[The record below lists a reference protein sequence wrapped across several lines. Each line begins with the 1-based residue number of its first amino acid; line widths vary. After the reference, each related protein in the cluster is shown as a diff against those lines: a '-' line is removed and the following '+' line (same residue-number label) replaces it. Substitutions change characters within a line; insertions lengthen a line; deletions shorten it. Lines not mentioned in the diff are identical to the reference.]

1 MDNSG
6 GMCIKDMYH
15 KLNMAQNKHI
25 LIGQLGEQIAS
36 GYLQNRGFRVIER
49 NFRKKWGEL
58 DIVVKKDGV
67 LHFVEVKSGSFHT
80 HVPEEGKE
88 AYHPEDHMHYHK
100 KTRMKRI
107 IQTYL
112 LEKKI
117 PMQKEWT
124 IDLVV
129 VHINTDTKK
138 AQVRILEN
146 ILLD

>member
-6 GMCIKDMYH
+6 YKGIKDMYH
-15 KLNMAQNKHI
+15 RDEMAQNKHI
-25 LIGQLGEQIAS
+25 AIGQLGEKIAQK
-36 GYLQNRGFRVIER
+36 YLENRKFRFIER

-58 DIVVKKDGV
+58 DIVMQKDNV
-67 LHFVEVKSGSFHT
+67 LHFIEVKAGSFHDS
-80 HVPEEGKE
+80 VPKDGEES
-88 AYHPEDHMHYHK
+88 YRPEDHMHFHK

-107 IQTYL
+107 IQSYL
-112 LEKKI
+112 LEKKV
-117 PMQKEWT
+117 PPHQEWT

-129 VHINTDTKK
+129 VHMNMETRK